1 MKKVLMFFVVFI
13 SLSMNIFAEKKMIIN
28 YKPSKVF
35 NVELDFLDING
46 YNRYVSFIE
55 SLEKGRRVFL
65 EVLIPKTGI
74 IEGEYQLVIY
84 EDNIC
89 IGIYTVINDD
99 YVYNERKDYFQKVP
113 NVLNNLRAILYI
125 EYLRKQNE
133 NVPHKTADS
142 DYSK

>member
-1 MKKVLMFFVVFI
+1 MKKVLMFFVIFI
-13 SLSMNIFAEKKMIIN
+13 SFSMNIFAEKKMIIN

-89 IGIYTVINDD
+89 IGIYTIMNDD
-99 YVYNERKDYFQKVP
+99 YVYNERKNYFQKVP

-133 NVPHKTADS
+133 DVSYKVG
-142 DYSK
+142 KK

>member
-1 MKKVLMFFVVFI
+1 MRKLLIFFVIFI
-13 SLSMNIFAEKKMIIN
+13 SFSMNIFAEKKMIIN
-28 YKPSKVF
+28 YKPSKIF

-65 EVLIPKTGI
+65 EGLIPKTGI

-89 IGIYTVINDD
+89 VGIYTIVNDD
-99 YVYNERKDYFQKVP
+99 YVYNERKNYFQKVP

-133 NVPHKTADS
+133 DVSHKVG
-142 DYSK
+142 KK

>member
-13 SLSMNIFAEKKMIIN
+13 SLSMNIFAEKKMVIN

-89 IGIYTVINDD
+89 IGIYTIMNDD
-99 YVYNERKDYFQKVP
+99 YVYNERKNYFQKVP

-133 NVPHKTADS
+133 DVSHKVR
-142 DYSK
+142 KK

>member
-1 MKKVLMFFVVFI
+1 MRKLLIFFVIFI
-13 SLSMNIFAEKKMIIN
+13 SFSMNIFAEKKMIIN
-28 YKPSKVF
+28 YKPSKIF

-65 EVLIPKTGI
+65 EVLILKTGI

-89 IGIYTVINDD
+89 IGIYTIINDD
-99 YVYNERKDYFQKVP
+99 YVYNERKNYFQKVP

-133 NVPHKTADS
+133 DVSHKVG
-142 DYSK
+142 KK

>member
-1 MKKVLMFFVVFI
+1 MKKLLMFFVVFI

-28 YKPSKVF
+28 YKPSKIF

-65 EVLIPKTGI
+65 EGLIPKTGI

-89 IGIYTVINDD
+89 IGIYTIMNDD
-99 YVYNERKDYFQKVP
+99 YVYNERKNYFQKVP

-133 NVPHKTADS
+133 DVSYKVG
-142 DYSK
+142 KK

>member
-1 MKKVLMFFVVFI
+1 MKKLLMFFVVFI

-89 IGIYTVINDD
+89 IGIYTIINDD
-99 YVYNERKDYFQKVP
+99 YVYNERKNYFQKVP

-133 NVPHKTADS
+133 DVSHKVR
-142 DYSK
+142 KK

>member
-1 MKKVLMFFVVFI
+1 MKKVLMFFVIFI
-13 SLSMNIFAEKKMIIN
+13 SFSMNIFAEKKMIIN
-28 YKPSKVF
+28 YKPSKIF
-35 NVELDFLDING
+35 NVEIDFLDING

-65 EVLIPKTGI
+65 EGLIPKTGI

-89 IGIYTVINDD
+89 VGIYTIVNDD
-99 YVYNERKDYFQKVP
+99 YVYNERKNYFQKVT

-125 EYLRKQNE
+125 EYLRKQNKNDE
-133 NVPHKTADS
+133 VP
-142 DYSK
+142 

>member
-89 IGIYTVINDD
+89 IGTYTIMNDD
-99 YVYNERKDYFQKVP
+99 YVYNERKNYFQKVP

-133 NVPHKTADS
+133 DVSHKVG
-142 DYSK
+142 KK

>member
-1 MKKVLMFFVVFI
+1 MKKVLMFFVIFI
-13 SLSMNIFAEKKMIIN
+13 SFSMNIFAEKKMIIN
-28 YKPSKVF
+28 YKPSKIF

-65 EVLIPKTGI
+65 EGLIPKTGI

-89 IGIYTVINDD
+89 VGIYTIVNDD
-99 YVYNERKDYFQKVP
+99 YVYNERKNYFQKVP

-133 NVPHKTADS
+133 DVSHKVR
-142 DYSK
+142 KK

>member
-1 MKKVLMFFVVFI
+1 MRKLLMFFVIFI
-13 SLSMNIFAEKKMIIN
+13 SFSMNIFAEKKMIIN
-28 YKPSKVF
+28 YKPSKIF

-89 IGIYTVINDD
+89 IGIYTIMNDD
-99 YVYNERKDYFQKVP
+99 YVYNERKNYFQKVP

-133 NVPHKTADS
+133 DVSHKVR
-142 DYSK
+142 KK

>member
-1 MKKVLMFFVVFI
+1 
-13 SLSMNIFAEKKMIIN
+13 MNIFAEKKMIIN
-28 YKPSKVF
+28 YKPSKIF

-65 EVLIPKTGI
+65 EGLIPKTGI

-89 IGIYTVINDD
+89 IGIYTIVNDD
-99 YVYNERKDYFQKVP
+99 YVYNERKNYFQKVP

-125 EYLRKQNE
+125 EYLRKQNKNDE
-133 NVPHKTADS
+133 VP
-142 DYSK
+142 

>member
-13 SLSMNIFAEKKMIIN
+13 SLSMNIFAEKKMVIN

-89 IGIYTVINDD
+89 IGIYTVMNDD
-99 YVYNERKDYFQKVP
+99 YVYNERKNYFQKVP

-133 NVPHKTADS
+133 DVSHKVG
-142 DYSK
+142 KK

>member
-1 MKKVLMFFVVFI
+1 MKKVLMFFVIFI
-13 SLSMNIFAEKKMIIN
+13 SFSMNIFAEKKMIIN
-28 YKPSKVF
+28 YKPSKIF

-55 SLEKGRRVFL
+55 SLEKGRRLFL
-65 EVLIPKTGI
+65 EGLIPKTGI

-89 IGIYTVINDD
+89 IGIYTIVNDD
-99 YVYNERKDYFQKVP
+99 YVYNERKNYFQKVP

-125 EYLRKQNE
+125 EYLRKQNKNDE
-133 NVPHKTADS
+133 VP
-142 DYSK
+142 

>member
-1 MKKVLMFFVVFI
+1 MKKLLMFFVVFI

-89 IGIYTVINDD
+89 IGIYTIINDD
-99 YVYNERKDYFQKVP
+99 YVYNERKNYFQKVP
-113 NVLNNLRAILYI
+113 NVLNNLSAILYI

-133 NVPHKTADS
+133 DVSHKVG
-142 DYSK
+142 KK

>member
-1 MKKVLMFFVVFI
+1 MRKLLIFFVIFI
-13 SLSMNIFAEKKMIIN
+13 SFSMNIFAEKKMIIN
-28 YKPSKVF
+28 YKPSKIF

-65 EVLIPKTGI
+65 EGLIPKTGI

-89 IGIYTVINDD
+89 IGIYTVMNDD
-99 YVYNERKDYFQKVP
+99 YVYNERKNYFQKVP

-133 NVPHKTADS
+133 DVSHKVG
-142 DYSK
+142 KK

>member
-1 MKKVLMFFVVFI
+1 MKKLLMFFVVFI

-99 YVYNERKDYFQKVP
+99 YVYNERKNYFQKVP

-133 NVPHKTADS
+133 DVSHKVG
-142 DYSK
+142 KK

>member
-1 MKKVLMFFVVFI
+1 
-13 SLSMNIFAEKKMIIN
+13 MNVFAEKKMIIN
-28 YKPSKVF
+28 YKPSKIF

-55 SLEKGRRVFL
+55 SLEKGRRLFL
-65 EVLIPKTGI
+65 EGLIPKTGI

-89 IGIYTVINDD
+89 VGIYTIVNDD
-99 YVYNERKDYFQKVP
+99 YVYNERKNYFQKVP

-125 EYLRKQNE
+125 EYLRKQNKNDE
-133 NVPHKTADS
+133 VP
-142 DYSK
+142 

>member
-1 MKKVLMFFVVFI
+1 MKKLLMFVIFI
-13 SLSMNIFAEKKMIIN
+13 SILMNIFAEKRMIIHH
-28 YKPSKVF
+28 KPSKVF
-35 NVELDFLDING
+35 NVELDFIDING
-46 YNRYVSFIE
+46 YTGYASFIE
-55 SLEKGRRVFL
+55 SLQKGRRVFL
-65 EVLIPKTGI
+65 EVLLPKTAI

>member
-1 MKKVLMFFVVFI
+1 MKKLLMFFVVFI

-65 EVLIPKTGI
+65 EVLIPKTVI

-89 IGIYTVINDD
+89 IGIYTIINDD
-99 YVYNERKDYFQKVP
+99 YVYNERKNYFQKVP

-133 NVPHKTADS
+133 DVSHKVG
-142 DYSK
+142 KK

>member
-1 MKKVLMFFVVFI
+1 MKKVLMFFVIFI
-13 SLSMNIFAEKKMIIN
+13 SFSMNVFAEKKMIIN
-28 YKPSKVF
+28 YKPSKIF

-55 SLEKGRRVFL
+55 SLEKGRRLFL
-65 EVLIPKTGI
+65 EGLIPKTGI

-89 IGIYTVINDD
+89 VGIYTIVNDD
-99 YVYNERKDYFQKVP
+99 YVYNERKNYFQKVP

-125 EYLRKQNE
+125 EYLRKQNKNDE
-133 NVPHKTADS
+133 VP
-142 DYSK
+142 

>member
-1 MKKVLMFFVVFI
+1 MFFVIFI
-13 SLSMNIFAEKKMIIN
+13 SFSMNIFAEKKMIIN
-28 YKPSKVF
+28 YKPSKIF

-55 SLEKGRRVFL
+55 SLEKGRRLFL
-65 EVLIPKTGI
+65 EGLIPKTGI

-89 IGIYTVINDD
+89 IGIYTIVNDD
-99 YVYNERKDYFQKVP
+99 YVYNERKNYFQKVP

-125 EYLRKQNE
+125 EYLRKQNKNDE
-133 NVPHKTADS
+133 VP
-142 DYSK
+142 

>member
-1 MKKVLMFFVVFI
+1 MKKLLMFFVVFI

-89 IGIYTVINDD
+89 VGIYTIVNDD
-99 YVYNERKDYFQKVP
+99 YVYNERKNYFQKVP

-125 EYLRKQNE
+125 EYLRKQNKNDE
-133 NVPHKTADS
+133 VP
-142 DYSK
+142 

>member
-1 MKKVLMFFVVFI
+1 MKKLLMVVIFI
-13 SLSMNIFAEKKMIIN
+13 SISMNIFAEKRMIIH

-35 NVELDFLDING
+35 NVELDFIDING
-46 YNRYVSFIE
+46 YTRYSSFIE
-55 SLEKGRRVFL
+55 SLQKGKRVFL
-65 EVLIPKTGI
+65 EVLLPKTGI

-89 IGIYTVINDD
+89 IGIYTIMNDD
-99 YVYNERKDYFQKVP
+99 YVYNERKNYFQKVP

-133 NVPHKTADS
+133 DVSHEVRK
-142 DYSK
+142 K

>member
-1 MKKVLMFFVVFI
+1 MKKLLMFFVVFI
-13 SLSMNIFAEKKMIIN
+13 SFSMNIFAEKKMIIN

-89 IGIYTVINDD
+89 IGIYTIVNDD
-99 YVYNERKDYFQKVP
+99 YVYNERKNYFQKVP

-125 EYLRKQNE
+125 EYLRKQNKNDE
-133 NVPHKTADS
+133 VP
-142 DYSK
+142 

>member
-1 MKKVLMFFVVFI
+1 MKKLLMFFVVFI

-46 YNRYVSFIE
+46 YNRYISFIE
-55 SLEKGRRVFL
+55 SLEKGKRVFL

-89 IGIYTVINDD
+89 IGIYTIMNDD
-99 YVYNERKDYFQKVP
+99 YVYNERKNYFQKVP

-133 NVPHKTADS
+133 DVSYKVG
-142 DYSK
+142 KK

>member
-1 MKKVLMFFVVFI
+1 MRKLLIFFVIFI
-13 SLSMNIFAEKKMIIN
+13 SFSMNIFAEKKMIIN
-28 YKPSKVF
+28 YKPSKIF

-89 IGIYTVINDD
+89 IGIYTVMNDD
-99 YVYNERKDYFQKVP
+99 YVYNERKNYFQKVP

-133 NVPHKTADS
+133 DVSHKVG
-142 DYSK
+142 KK

>member
-1 MKKVLMFFVVFI
+1 MKKVLMFFVIFI
-13 SLSMNIFAEKKMIIN
+13 SFSMNIFAEKKMIIN
-28 YKPSKVF
+28 YKPSKIF

-65 EVLIPKTGI
+65 EGLIPKTGI

-89 IGIYTVINDD
+89 VGIYTIVNDD
-99 YVYNERKDYFQKVP
+99 YVYNERKNYFQKVP

-125 EYLRKQNE
+125 EYLRKQNKNDE
-133 NVPHKTADS
+133 VP
-142 DYSK
+142 